1 MKIFSKTYWFSPLN
15 LISKYLLNR
24 QTHILFE
31 IFYEYWFCVSKGG
44 GQYFVFGQYF
54 VWNTLRILVLYK
66 RKYLLFFGQC
76 LHFATNSLPI
86 SPCTQSHIPQQLLHI
101 LIRPKISRKHKKQ
114 RKDYNKGK
122 RVIITFFILPWE
134 SHIFPLQ
141 TLIFSSL
148 RNATTTLRLRC
159 KGLRL
164 IELGL
169 FVRIKAVSK
178 QCIISNISQSG
189 YI

>member
-1 MKIFSKTYWFSPLN
+1 MKIFSKTYRFSPLN

-31 IFYEYWFCVSKGG
+31 ILYEYWFCVSKRGAIFCFWAIFCLK
-44 GQYFVFGQYF
+44 YFTNIGS
-54 VWNTLRILVLYK
+54 LYAEMCS
-66 RKYLLFFGQC
+66 FFGQC
-76 LHFATNSLPI
+76 LQFATNSLPI
-86 SPCTQSHIPQQLLHI
+86 IPCTQSGIPQQLLHI
-101 LIRPKISRKHKKQ
+101 LIPPKISRKHKKQ
-114 RKDYNKGK
+114 RKDYNKWK

-134 SHIFPLQ
+134 SHIFLLQ
-141 TLIFSSL
+141 ILIFLSL

-169 FVRIKAVSK
+169 FVRINAVSK